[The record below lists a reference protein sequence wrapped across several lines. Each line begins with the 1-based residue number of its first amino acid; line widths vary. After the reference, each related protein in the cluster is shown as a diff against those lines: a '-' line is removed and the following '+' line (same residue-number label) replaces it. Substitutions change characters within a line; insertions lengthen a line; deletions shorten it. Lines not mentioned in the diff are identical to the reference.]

1 MAMIEGLFGSC
12 STGSVATVGCGEFE
26 KLMSRSD
33 AGFVLLDVRTA
44 EEFAQGH
51 LTGAVNV
58 DVQKDGFDEAAVA
71 LLRRCGAKEALV
83 YCRSGRRSL
92 DAAARLSKAGFK
104 AVNLDEGIIGWQKRG
119 GTVVGD

>member
-1 MAMIEGLFGSC
+1 MIEGLFGSC
-12 STGSVATVGCGEFE
+12 STGSVMTVDCSEFE

-33 AGFVLLDVRTA
+33 AGSVLLDVRSA

-58 DVQKDGFDEAAVA
+58 DVQKEGFDEAAVA
-71 LLRRCGAKEALV
+71 LLRQCGAKEALV

-104 AVNLDEGIIGWQKRG
+104 VVNLDEGIIGWQKRG